1 MIFANFTYAI
11 EKPEIRLSKGNDG
24 FFNYIYIISKDN
36 GTQIDDVIVNRG
48 NCKVKTYKRYKMRLN
63 LLDMYDETKMVN
75 PDQILDASYV
85 KLEKLSEENKKYL
98 SLYYDYIKIW
108 HGIEEYKLVPY
119 APLYDNPDKLVPLLN
134 PNEYSFE
141 EINKFI
147 NTIDPK
153 YRIAYE
159 YDTNLGKVIDFGQKA
174 SYSIGCDVEDVL
186 EVIIK
191 IGDKEFKYE
200 SQKFEIGV
208 IF

>member
-1 MIFANFTYAI
+1 MKWIATWSHWESRVWTKTI
-11 EKPEIRLSKGNDG
+11 LSCLSDG
-24 FFNYIYIISKDN
+24 QRS
-36 GTQIDDVIVNRG
+36 GG
-48 NCKVKTYKRYKMRLN
+48 
-63 LLDMYDETKMVN
+63 
-75 PDQILDASYV
+75 
-85 KLEKLSEENKKYL
+85 ENK
-98 SLYYDYIKIW
+98 
-108 HGIEEYKLVPY
+108 
-119 APLYDNPDKLVPLLN
+119 
-134 PNEYSFE
+134 YSFE

-174 SYSIGCDVEDVL
+174 SYSIGCDMEDVL